1 MTKYISKKV
10 TFQTQ
15 KRMKMNTNNLQT
27 SLLSKKKNLLEMSNK
42 RRVLQTNKVAVKNR
56 LNSPTSYRNFPLPYL
71 CLNLNKK
78 EKNLTAQL
86 S

>member
-15 KRMKMNTNNLQT
+15 KRTKMNTNNLQT
-27 SLLSKKKNLLEMSNK
+27 VPLPKKKNLLEMSNK
-42 RRVLQTNKVAVKNR
+42 RRVLQTNKVAATNR
-56 LNSPTSYRNFPLPYL
+56 LNSPNLYRNFPLPYL
-71 CLNLNKK
+71 YLNLNKK
-78 EKNLTAQL
+78 EKSLTAQL